1 MEFKIKEKQNISK
14 CCFVCGIQNTIG
26 LKAKFYVSHRDE
38 TIALFTPRGELQ
50 SYPGIMHGGISAT
63 ILDETIGR
71 AIMNRYGE
79 NSFGVTI
86 ELNVKYKKPV
96 PTDVE
101 LKVVGRITK
110 DRGRIF
116 EGDGEIYL
124 PDGTIAVSASGK
136 YLKRDLKQ
144 ISDVEF
150 TQEEWFKSDAQDL
163 EKIEI

>member
-1 MEFKIKEKQNISK
+1 VEFKIKEKQNISK

-26 LKAKFYVSHRDE
+26 LKAKFYVSDKNE
-38 TIALFTPRGELQ
+38 TIALFTPRSELQ

-71 AIMNRYGE
+71 AIMNMYGE
-79 NSFGVTI
+79 DSFGVTI
-86 ELNVKYKKPV
+86 ELNIKYKKPV

-110 DRGRIF
+110 DKGRIF

-144 ISDVEF
+144 IANIEF
-150 TQEEWFKSDAQDL
+150 TEEEWFKSDAQEL

>member
-1 MEFKIKEKQNISK
+1 MEFKIKDKQNISK

-26 LKAKFYVSHRDE
+26 LKAKFYVSEEDE
-38 TIALFTPRGELQ
+38 TIALFTPRSELQ
-50 SYPGIMHGGISAT
+50 SYPGVMHGGISAT

-79 NSFGVTI
+79 DSFGVTI

-101 LKVVGRITK
+101 LRVVGRITK

-144 ISDVEF
+144 ISDIEF